1 MKDEYFE
8 ARSKGGKASWA
19 GVSKKDRSRRMSE
32 LGKLRWKKTIA
43 RKKSNGIR

>member
-19 GVSKKDRSRRMSE
+19 GISKKERSRRMSE
-32 LGKLRWKKTIA
+32 LGKLRWAKKTA
-43 RKKSNGIR
+43 SKKAHNVR